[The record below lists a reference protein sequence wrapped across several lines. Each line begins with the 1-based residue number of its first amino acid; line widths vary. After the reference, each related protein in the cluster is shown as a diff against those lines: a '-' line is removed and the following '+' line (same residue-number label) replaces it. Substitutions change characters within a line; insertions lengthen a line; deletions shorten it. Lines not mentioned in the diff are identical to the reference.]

1 MRQSGHARDGAAAA
15 GAYARRGR
23 ATHRLLVLGAGDD
36 PAFWESAFDAVD
48 EVWCAT
54 EFIATALRGA
64 TAKPVIKI
72 PPALEVRLKRS
83 YRRAEFR
90 LPEHRFLFLFTFDY
104 NSFVVRKNPEAVIPA
119 FHAAFPEGR
128 DDVGLVV
135 KSVNGVH
142 RPDRVAAIA
151 ALIGDD
157 PRVHHLDAF
166 LDRDA
171 SYGLI
176 SVCDAYV
183 SLHRAE
189 GLGLGLAEAMA
200 LRKPA
205 IATALLGQPRVHG
218 RVEQPARRPSA
229 GADRARRVP
238 VDDPRFFWA
247 DPDIDD
253 AAQPDAPA
261 RRRRCAARAPGGRGT
276 CDDRRSI
283 RRERSAALLRSR
295 LDALGMAVG

>member
-1 MRQSGHARDGAAAA
+1 M
-15 GAYARRGR
+15 
-23 ATHRLLVLGAGDD
+23 
-36 PAFWESAFDAVD
+36 
-48 EVWCAT
+48 
-54 EFIATALRGA
+54 
-64 TAKPVIKI
+64 
-72 PPALEVRLKRS
+72 
-83 YRRAEFR
+83 
-90 LPEHRFLFLFTFDY
+90 PEHRFLFLFTFDY
-104 NSFVVRKNPEAVIPA
+104 NSFVARKNPEAAIRA
-119 FHAAFPEGR
+119 FRAAFPKGR

-157 PRVHHLDAF
+157 PRVHHLDTF

-200 LRKPA
+200 LRKPT
-205 IATALLGQPRVHG
+205 IATGYSGNLEFMDASNSLLVAHRLVKIAPG
-218 RVEQPARRPSA
+218 EYT
-229 GADRARRVP
+229 

-247 DPDIDD
+247 DPDVDD
-253 AAQPDAPA
+253 AAQQMRRLADDAALRERLAAAGHATIGA
-261 RRRRCAARAPGGRGT
+261 RFGA
-276 CDDRRSI
+276 
-283 RRERSAALLRSR
+283 ERSAALLRSR